1 MRLTITTINA
11 LILPAGASDRTYFD
25 DDLPGFGVRL
35 RAGGSKKWVVQYDH
49 GGKTRRMTL
58 GAVAALD
65 PGEARRRA
73 KDILAAR
80 TLGRDPAGEKQ
91 EIRTRAIETF
101 GALLPRYLAFKQS
114 ELRPRSYRETERH
127 LRTYAKPL
135 HHRPVGEINRR
146 AVAALIATLTA
157 KSGPT
162 AAKCARAS
170 LSGYFT
176 WLAGE
181 GLVEVNPVGFTNK
194 PQERGARTRVLSDS
208 ELREIWEALEGAG
221 QYGDIVRLLMLTA
234 ARRTEIGDLLWSEVD
249 VEAAEIRLPASRT
262 KSGEPHTIPLTTAAL
277 AVLTARPPSDGRD
290 LIFGRGRAG
299 FVAWSSAKR
308 ALDKR
313 IAAARKVAGIAEPM
327 PAWVLHDLRRAAST
341 VMHDRLGIAPH
352 IVESILGHVGHKA
365 GVAGVYNKAAYNR
378 DKRRALE
385 RWTDYVLAVAEG
397 RESNVVALHSA

>member
-1 MRLTITTINA
+1 
-11 LILPAGASDRTYFD
+11 
-25 DDLPGFGVRL
+25 
-35 RAGGSKKWVVQYDH
+35 
-49 GGKTRRMTL
+49 
-58 GAVAALD
+58 
-65 PGEARRRA
+65 
-73 KDILAAR
+73 
-80 TLGRDPAGEKQ
+80 
-91 EIRTRAIETF
+91 
-101 GALLPRYLAFKQS
+101 
-114 ELRPRSYRETERH
+114 LRPRSYRETERH

-194 PQERGARTRVLSDS
+194 PQERGARTRVLSDD
-208 ELREIWEALEGAG
+208 ELREIWAALEGAG

-277 AVLTARPPSDGRD
+277 AVLTARPPSELRS
-290 LIFGRGRAG
+290 RA
-299 FVAWSSAKR
+299 S
-308 ALDKR
+308 
-313 IAAARKVAGIAEPM
+313 GIC
-327 PAWVLHDLRRAAST
+327 
-341 VMHDRLGIAPH
+341 RL
-352 IVESILGHVGHKA
+352 VVGEA
-365 GVAGVYNKAAYNR
+365 NA
-378 DKRRALE
+378 
-385 RWTDYVLAVAEG
+385 
-397 RESNVVALHSA
+397 